1 MGGAV
6 KSWVKEV
13 GNQLE
18 DLRDNTGDIIEGSLQ
33 GDLGKIG
40 DASLGNLEIVTGVRQ
55 SKNAFNTVVAG
66 INEVTGVTAM
76 QEKLQQEAELSA
88 SEARRRALISDA
100 MARNQG
106 GEDAKITLN
115 SQRNRRKGNVSA
127 TGIAGMD
134 TSIKTGVQG

>member
-1 MGGAV
+1 MGGAI
-6 KSWVKEV
+6 KGWIKDV
-13 GNQLE
+13 GDQME

-40 DASLGNLEIVTGVRQ
+40 DASLGNFEIISGIRQ
-55 SKNAFNTVVAG
+55 SKNTFNAAVAG
-66 INEVTGVTAM
+66 INEITGVTAM

-88 SEARRRALISDA
+88 AEARRRALISDA

-115 SQRNRRKGNVSA
+115 SQRNRRKGNASA

-134 TSIKTGVQG
+134 TSVKTGVQG

>member
-6 KSWVKEV
+6 KSWVKDI
-13 GNQLE
+13 GDQLE
-18 DLRDNTGDIIEGSLQ
+18 DLRDNAGDILEGTVQ

-40 DASLGNLEIVTGVRQ
+40 DATMGNLEIATGTRQ
-55 SKNAFNTVVAG
+55 MKSNFNTAVAG
-66 INEVTGVTAM
+66 INEITGVTAM

-134 TSIKTGVQG
+134 TSVKTGVQG

>member
-6 KSWVKEV
+6 KGWVKDL
-13 GNQLE
+13 GDSLE
-18 DLRDNTGDIIEGSLQ
+18 DLRDNTGDILEGTVQ
-33 GDLGKIG
+33 GDLGKVG
-40 DASLGNLEIVTGVRQ
+40 DAFVGNLEIATGMRQ
-55 SKNAFNTVVAG
+55 MKSNFNAAVAG
-66 INEVTGVTAM
+66 INEITGVTAM

-88 SEARRRALISDA
+88 AEARRRALISDA

-115 SQRNRRKGNVSA
+115 SQRNRRKGNASA

-134 TSIKTGVQG
+134 TSVKTGVQG